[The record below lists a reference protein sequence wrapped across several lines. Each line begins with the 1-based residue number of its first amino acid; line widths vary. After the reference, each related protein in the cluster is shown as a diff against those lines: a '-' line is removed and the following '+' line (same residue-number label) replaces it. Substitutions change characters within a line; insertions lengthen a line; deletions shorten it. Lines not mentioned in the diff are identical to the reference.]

1 VNDVSARGLDR
12 RALGVAISRAAASS
26 VAEALTAPS
35 TSPAAAPV
43 IGVTGAPG
51 AGKSTLIGRLVARR
65 VRDDRTMAVL
75 AIDPSS
81 PRSGGSLL
89 GDRIR
94 MEAISGDP
102 RVYIRSL
109 PSAGA
114 HDGLT
119 DNIAEVL
126 GVLDAFGFGE
136 VLVETVGVG
145 QAEYGVRALAAAE
158 VLVLMPGAGDYVQAM
173 KAGIIETADIFVV
186 NKAELPGA
194 ERLEGELLTVLE
206 YRTCKA
212 PVIRVSAR
220 SDEGVDRLSE
230 ALDALLRARAA
241 PDGEARGAR
250 QRFRLQSLVQR
261 RLREVLDQV
270 PCEQWRLPLA
280 DLYCSVLKKL

>member
-136 VLVETVGVG
+136 VLIETVGVG
-145 QAEYGVRALAAAE
+145 QAQYGVRALAAAE

-194 ERLEGELLTVLE
+194 ERLEAELLAVLE
-206 YRTCKA
+206 RREVKA
-212 PVIRVSAR
+212 PVIRVSAA
-220 SDEGVDRLSE
+220 SDEGVAALSE
-230 ALDALLRARAA
+230 AIDAFLEQSREREPQA
-241 PDGEARGAR
+241 AR

-270 PCEQWRLPLA
+270 ACEQWRLPLA
-280 DLYCSVLKKL
+280 DLYCSVLKRL

>member
-1 VNDVSARGLDR
+1 M
-12 RALGVAISRAAASS
+12 AISRAAASS
-26 VAEALTAPS
+26 VAEALTAPN
-35 TSPAAAPV
+35 TVPAAAPV
-43 IGVTGAPG
+43 IGITGAPG
-51 AGKSTLIGRLVARR
+51 VGKSTLIGRLVARR

-75 AIDPSS
+75 AVDPSS

-194 ERLEGELLTVLE
+194 ERLEAELLAVLE
-206 YRTCKA
+206 RREVKT
-212 PVIRVSAR
+212 PVIRVSAA
-220 SDEGVDRLSE
+220 SDEGVAALSE
-230 ALDALLRARAA
+230 AIDAFLEQSREREPQA
-241 PDGEARGAR
+241 AR